1 MSDTATSMQ
10 GIEISQGSAG
20 KSLFGFLAAIMP
32 YFKPYRGWLL
42 CIFAG
47 MGVGLAFETCLPL
60 SFKFLIDQA
69 IVPRDPQRLILILS
83 ILAGGAILTSLS
95 LLGMDVAY
103 ARVETGVMTDLRLRL
118 FNHLQNL
125 SMSFFSRW
133 QAGDIMSRFGTDLA
147 SVETAINSAMASALN
162 AFVGLI
168 IGISLLFGIEWRL
181 ALLSIIGLAISFCG
195 ARILEGRASS
205 ANYRL
210 KQEDGQV
217 QAILQENLSA
227 QAVIKGF
234 GLRQQVEQGF
244 ADQIQR
250 LRQARLRASVITYI
264 MQRVPQAGALM
275 VCFLALGVGAYFAF
289 RGTMTVGDLVAFNG
303 LLVQVTSYV
312 AALTWAFPELLLA
325 AAGMQRIEDILVER
339 PLVKDMAGAG
349 TLAPLA
355 QEITFRQVTFS
366 YGGDRPHLRD
376 VDLRIPKGASVAV
389 VGPSGSGKSTVL
401 NLIMRFYDPTAGSVR
416 VDNTDLRSVTQ
427 DSLRRRIGVVFQE
440 SFLFNTTI
448 RENIRMGQWEASAEE
463 IDRAARIAGVHGFV
477 DHLPGGYETVVGERG
492 GRLSGGQ
499 RQRIGIARAV
509 LRDPE
514 ILIMDEATSALDPA
528 TEAAVNATLQSVS
541 QGRTTI
547 AVTHRIASVVH
558 CDHIFVFDEGC
569 LMEQGR
575 HKELL
580 ARHGVYAR
588 LWEKQ
593 SGFAVSADG
602 DSATVRPSRLR
613 QMPILNS
620 LGDELLAELAGLFAT
635 EHRAEGREVLREG
648 DPGDRFYIVVRGR
661 AAVLKRTPSGAYLQ
675 LSVLE
680 DGDHFG
686 EIALLRNVPRTA
698 TVRTLTPCM
707 FLTLTRSQFLGAL
720 EKAPDI
726 KAVISQLMAQRIL
739 DQEEIQGVGS
749 QAAAEG
755 S

>member
-1 MSDTATSMQ
+1 
-10 GIEISQGSAG
+10 
-20 KSLFGFLAAIMP
+20 
-32 YFKPYRGWLL
+32 
-42 CIFAG
+42 
-47 MGVGLAFETCLPL
+47 
-60 SFKFLIDQA
+60 
-69 IVPRDPQRLILILS
+69 
-83 ILAGGAILTSLS
+83 
-95 LLGMDVAY
+95 
-103 ARVETGVMTDLRLRL
+103 
-118 FNHLQNL
+118 
-125 SMSFFSRW
+125 
-133 QAGDIMSRFGTDLA
+133 
-147 SVETAINSAMASALN
+147 
-162 AFVGLI
+162 
-168 IGISLLFGIEWRL
+168 
-181 ALLSIIGLAISFCG
+181 
-195 ARILEGRASS
+195 
-205 ANYRL
+205 
-210 KQEDGQV
+210 
-217 QAILQENLSA
+217 
-227 QAVIKGF
+227 
-234 GLRQQVEQGF
+234 
-244 ADQIQR
+244 
-250 LRQARLRASVITYI
+250 
-264 MQRVPQAGALM
+264 M

-349 TLAPLA
+349 ALAPLA

-366 YGGDRPHLRD
+366 YGGDRPHLNN

-720 EKAPDI
+720 EKAFDI

-739 DQEEIQGVGS
+739 DQEEIQDVGS